1 MHQNHN
7 FITINIV
14 AALHFWTILVPI
26 FYGVI
31 DITKNASS
39 FLEKFVIFMAVT
51 DSHFLWHIFSS
62 TVKWLFIMN
71 FVSNCQ
77 FFSLERC
84 NKAHWDPGKLIVNE
98 QTFSIKLQKSW
109 IPDWNDTLL
118 MGPNHNVR
126 TVVGLA
132 RLTIIKH
139 PSHIR
144 IIKFTI
150 RRSAWRRV
158 RRR

>member
-84 NKAHWDPGKLIVNE
+84 NKAHWDPAFDRKCCIVHN
-98 QTFSIKLQKSW
+98 QFFW
-109 IPDWNDTLL
+109 IPVSSTGIW
-118 MGPNHNVR
+118 
-126 TVVGLA
+126 
-132 RLTIIKH
+132 
-139 PSHIR
+139 
-144 IIKFTI
+144 
-150 RRSAWRRV
+150 
-158 RRR
+158 